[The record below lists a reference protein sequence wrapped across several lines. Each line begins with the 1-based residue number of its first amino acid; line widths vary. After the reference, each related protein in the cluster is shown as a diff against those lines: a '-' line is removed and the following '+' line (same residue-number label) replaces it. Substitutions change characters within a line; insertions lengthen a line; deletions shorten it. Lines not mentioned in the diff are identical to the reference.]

1 MATFA
6 LLPIAAIAIAA
17 IAVLY
22 YMTRPPTD
30 MFPCSLLQVQ
40 VPDHADTEVTVSGLE
55 PGAKV
60 LFWAAEPKTDGLARI
75 NDWRKAYL
83 TFANAGVAA
92 VGESGHAVL
101 RIRKPQPYTVPVVG
115 RLDHHVHWRVCRNGG
130 RLGPVQTTP
139 LPDAL

>member
-1 MATFA
+1 MVIWMYVAA
-6 LLPIAAIAIAA
+6 VAAAIA
-17 IAVLY
+17 LY
-22 YMTRPPTD
+22 YMTRPPAD
-30 MFPCSLLQVQ
+30 MFPCSLLEVQ

-60 LFWAAEPKTDGLARI
+60 VYWATEPATDGLARI

-83 TFANAGVAA
+83 EFANAGVAA
-92 VGESGHAVL
+92 INESGHVVL
-101 RIRKPQPYTVPVVG
+101 RIRKPHPYTVPVVG
-115 RLDHHVHWRVCRNGG
+115 RLDRHVHWRVCRDGG

>member
-1 MATFA
+1 MATFTI
-6 LLPIAAIAIAA
+6 LPIAAIAA

-60 LFWAAEPKTDGLARI
+60 LFGASEPATDGLARI

-83 TFANAGVAA
+83 TFANAGVAV